1 MIIQI
6 AQRERERERERC
18 AWQISREYFPIFE
31 EAEKFEWKSLSEI
44 GKLYTGLKSKNKY
57 DFTNGNFKY
66 VSYINIFNNDELNED
81 FLDNWVYIDKD
92 ENQNNIKYG
101 DILFTGSSENLEEA
115 GLSSVVNFFPRE
127 KIYLNSFSFGLR
139 LNEPKVLIPKFSK
152 YLFRSELIRK
162 QIINITTGVTR
173 FNVSKEK
180 ISKIKIPIPPIETQ
194 NKIVKILDKFSVLT
208 EGAKNSLPKEI
219 KLRKQQ
225 YEYYRNKLLDFP
237 KE

>member
-6 AQRERERERERC
+6 AQRERRC
-18 AWQISREYFPIFE
+18 AWQISRKYFPIFE

-115 GLSSVVNFFPRE
+115 GLSSVVNFFPKE

-139 LNEPKVLIPKFSK
+139 LNEPKVLIPKFSQ

-180 ISKIKIPIPPIETQ
+180 ISKIKIPIPPIEIQ
-194 NKIVKILDKFSVLT
+194 NKIVKILDKFSELT
-208 EGAKNSLPKEI
+208 EGTKNSLPKEI